1 MTKKTDPMRNTPNFF
16 SLPRRFIAPVV
27 IFGGLLAGL
36 GVYIIYMSKAHVY
49 LGDDPAACV
58 NCHIMTPYYQ
68 TWFHNSHSKWTTCN
82 DCHVPQDN
90 VFSKYYFKAMDGLLH
105 SAVFTMRA
113 EPLAIRA
120 RQASS
125 NVVMENCIRC
135 HTQLNNEFVK
145 TGMMTFTEAR
155 EGKGKAC
162 WDCHSTVAHGK
173 QSSIASTPNAI
184 VTPLPESPIPQ
195 WLKKAMK
202 D

>member
-1 MTKKTDPMRNTPNFF
+1 MRSKPKFI

-27 IFGGLLAGL
+27 VFGGLLAGL
-36 GVYIIYMSKAHVY
+36 GAYILYMSKAHVY

-82 DCHVPQDN
+82 DCHVPHDN

-120 RQASS
+120 REVSS

-135 HTQLNNEFVK
+135 HTQLNTEFVK
-145 TGMMTFTEAR
+145 TGMLTFNEAR

-195 WLKKAMK
+195 WLKNAMK
-202 D
+202 NN